1 MYLIYLFY
9 FNCIVAILVYLIIA
23 AEYLQRLH
31 TDKPLDTMLP
41 PESSGGAKYPGVALS
56 ALPNESTPDLE
67 IKTEGLTLL
76 PPRMRLM
83 IAGLAFSSIL
93 LLIRA
98 VYRLAELADGWT
110 GTIIETEW
118 LFNVFDG
125 GMVVLAI
132 YTINFIHPGLFLD

>member
-1 MYLIYLFY
+1 M
-9 FNCIVAILVYLIIA
+9 AYLIIA

-31 TDKPLDTMLP
+31 TDRPLVDTVSP
-41 PESSGGAKYPGVALS
+41 PESDSGGAKYPGVSLS
-56 ALPNESTPDLE
+56 ALPNESTIDLE
-67 IKTEGLTLL
+67 TKTEGLTLL

-83 IAGLAFSSIL
+83 VAGLGFSSIL
-93 LLIRA
+93 LMIRA

-118 LFNVFDG
+118 LFNLFDG

-132 YTINFIHPGLFLD
+132 YTINFIHPGIFLD